1 MLLKEAQQENR
12 NTMTIKN
19 LQHNFIHLQEVIKLP
34 IDFP

>member
-1 MLLKEAQQENR
+1 MDSGQP